1 MNISKLSWK
10 NLISNP
16 LNTVLSLLLMT
27 FGAGI
32 ISLLFLLNNQI
43 EQQLQANLR
52 GVDMVVGSKGSPLQ
66 LILSSIYHI
75 DNPTGNIPYREAIK
89 IDNNPLVDLT
99 VPLSFGDSYNGFR
112 IVGTTHRYPELY
124 EMSLN
129 KGRLWSQSLEVVLG
143 STVAQIHKLKIGDTF
158 YGTHGLVEGGHVH
171 HEYAY
176 EVVGVFNPSYTI
188 LDQLIL
194 TNTQS
199 VWQVHNH
206 EVIDQG
212 KEHHNGQHNNHEHEH
227 HTEELT
233 ATMLGSSSS
242 IPEDA
247 MITSL
252 LVKFKSPIGLIQ
264 LPRKINETTNMQAAV
279 PALEISRLTNLL
291 GFGVQTINI
300 IAFIIIIVSGLSIFI
315 SLYNSLKKRRYEL
328 SLMRVHGA
336 TKWQLVQLVLQEGI
350 ILSLIGTIFGLLISR
365 ITLLVLPLFAE
376 QKYTFVSFQFNFLS
390 EELWLLP
397 LSLLIG
403 VAASLI
409 PTILSYNINIPKT
422 LSNE

>member
-1 MNISKLSWK
+1 MNISKLSWQ

-27 FGAGI
+27 FGVGI

-89 IDNNPLVDLT
+89 IENNPLVDLT

-171 HEYAY
+171 DEYAY
-176 EVVGVFNPSYTI
+176 
-188 LDQLIL
+188 
-194 TNTQS
+194 
-199 VWQVHNH
+199 
-206 EVIDQG
+206 
-212 KEHHNGQHNNHEHEH
+212 
-227 HTEELT
+227 
-233 ATMLGSSSS
+233 
-242 IPEDA
+242 
-247 MITSL
+247 
-252 LVKFKSPIGLIQ
+252 
-264 LPRKINETTNMQAAV
+264 
-279 PALEISRLTNLL
+279 
-291 GFGVQTINI
+291 
-300 IAFIIIIVSGLSIFI
+300 
-315 SLYNSLKKRRYEL
+315 
-328 SLMRVHGA
+328 
-336 TKWQLVQLVLQEGI
+336 
-350 ILSLIGTIFGLLISR
+350 
-365 ITLLVLPLFAE
+365 
-376 QKYTFVSFQFNFLS
+376 
-390 EELWLLP
+390 
-397 LSLLIG
+397 
-403 VAASLI
+403 
-409 PTILSYNINIPKT
+409 
-422 LSNE
+422 